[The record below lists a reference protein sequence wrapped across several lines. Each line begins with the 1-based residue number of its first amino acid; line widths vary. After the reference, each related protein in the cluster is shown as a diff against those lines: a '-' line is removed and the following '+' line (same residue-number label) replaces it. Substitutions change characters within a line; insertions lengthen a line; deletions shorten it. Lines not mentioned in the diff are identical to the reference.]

1 MAGGEGGLDERRWF
15 AIGGPGGAG
24 RSLMGFDERGA
35 DRILELVGSAT
46 FGTSVVRPAWPMI
59 KYRYRF
65 QGIVILY
72 ARIWKDKDSHP
83 L

>member
-46 FGTSVVRPAWPMI
+46 FGTVVVRPAWPTI
-59 KYRYRF
+59 NIDIDFRE
-65 QGIVILY
+65 L
-72 ARIWKDKDSHP
+72 
-83 L
+83 